1 MPLLLAIALAA
12 AGAGWAD
19 EVDRLVGQRVA
30 VADDG
35 SYAIEDVAGEGKPL
49 VGQVVRAGDDLL
61 LDTGAARYRLTGP
74 LARPR
79 MAGPGYKVW
88 VLGADDGESVQARRL
103 GVLRPPRERGSRR

>member
-1 MPLLLAIALAA
+1 MGLLLAIALAA
-12 AGAGWAD
+12 AGTGWAD
-19 EVDRLVGQRVA
+19 QLDRLAGQRVA

-35 SYAIEDVAGEGKPL
+35 SYTIEDVAGEGKPL
-49 VGQVVRAGDDLL
+49 VGVVVRDGSDLF

-88 VLGADDGESVQARRL
+88 VLGALHGNDLAARRL
-103 GVLRPPRERGSRR
+103 GVLAPPRRE